1 MRVLPPPR
9 CLWLLTLTL
18 WVSAQGLAATQQ
30 PDTRQPDTQQ
40 PRYRA
45 GIDLVNLAVTVTDR
59 YGRFV
64 PNLTRDDFVVYE
76 DDRPQTITHF
86 VSDRVPVSLGLAID
100 TSGSMA
106 GDKILTAREA
116 LRRFV
121 EDLLRPGDEV
131 FVYRFSEEP
140 ELVQAWTSDR
150 SLLRERFWA
159 LRPTGGTA
167 LYDTA
172 SEAVTLAQSGRHRKK
187 ALVLISDGHDTN
199 SVTTVSDV
207 RAEIRQTDVLVYA
220 VGIEGEAERHFWMP
234 RLGRPRQPVRPPF
247 RVPGQPGQPQPPVPP
262 GLPIGSPPTAGS
274 SESRVNAAALR
285 EMTDGSGGR
294 TEIVRR
300 ASDLGPATARI
311 ASELSRQ
318 YSIGYPAAAP
328 RDGQWHSIRV
338 EVRHRSYLVRAR
350 RGYIAS

>member
-1 MRVLPPPR
+1 MPVPSPPR
-9 CLWLLTLTL
+9 RLWLLAFTL

-30 PDTRQPDTQQ
+30 PSDQPA
-40 PRYRA
+40 RFRA

-59 YGRFV
+59 DGRFV
-64 PNLTRDDFVVYE
+64 PNLTRDDFLVYE
-76 DDRPQTITHF
+76 DDRPQAIIHF
-86 VSDRVPVSLGLAID
+86 VSGRVPVSLGLAID

-106 GDKILTAREA
+106 GDKILSAREA

-121 EDLLRPGDEV
+121 EDLLRPDDEV

-150 SLLRERFWA
+150 SSLHERLWA
-159 LRPTGGTA
+159 LRPSGGTA

-172 SEAVTLAQSGRHRKK
+172 AEAVTLAQSGRHRKK
-187 ALVLISDGHDTN
+187 ALVLISDGYDTN

-220 VGIEGEAERHFWMP
+220 VGIEGEAERHYWMP
-234 RLGRPRQPVRPPF
+234 RPGRFRPPVRLPF
-247 RVPGQPGQPQPPVPP
+247 PVPRLPGQPQPPVPP
-262 GLPIGSPPTAGS
+262 GLPIQPPTAVT
-274 SESRVNAAALR
+274 SESRANAAALR

-294 TEIVRR
+294 TEVIRR

-318 YSIGYPAAAP
+318 YFIGYPAAAP

-338 EVRHRSYLVRAR
+338 EVRNRAYIVRAR